1 MMYNITRYLW
11 KKGQKINN
19 QRKVAKIIGMNECH
33 LSVIVNRK
41 RTCPTR
47 TAMAIVNAID
57 IDAKIEDYF
66 ERV

>member
-1 MMYNITRYLW
+1 MYNITRYLW
-11 KKGQKINN
+11 KEGQKIDN
-19 QRKVAKIIGMNECH
+19 QRKLAKKIGMNECH

-47 TAMAIVNAID
+47 TALAITNAIN
-57 IDAKIEDYF
+57 INGKIEDYF